1 MSAVVAR
8 LLRPASQQTYERVFG
23 LVHAALV
30 ANVLLALACSPLL
43 LALAVVRDPVASWP
57 FFAVLSGCCAPA
69 LAGVFGCFAA
79 LDDGAVWRPFAAAYR
94 RAAGRALA
102 AWYGGAA
109 LLVVLGVDA
118 VVVSRTAWGP
128 AVVPLF
134 ATAAV
139 LVVGTVVAVL
149 VAASTG
155 TARLRD
161 LLWPCLVLVAR
172 RWYLAA
178 VNAAVLGLAALAV
191 LLQPVAGLLVACAP
205 LLYVVFANTRAL
217 LAGRAR

>member
-8 LLRPASQQTYERVFG
+8 LLRPATQRTYEKVFG
-23 LVHAALV
+23 LAYVALG
-30 ANVLLALACSPLL
+30 ANALLTAGCAPLL

-57 FFAVLSGCCAPA
+57 FFVVLSGCCAPA

-79 LDDGAVWRPFAAAYR
+79 LDGGLVWRPFTDAYR
-94 RAAGRALA
+94 RAAGRALV

-109 LLVVLGVDA
+109 LLVVLVVDV

-155 TARLRD
+155 TDRLRD
-161 LLWPCLVLVAR
+161 LVWPCLCLVAR
-172 RWYLAA
+172 RWYLALANA
-178 VNAAVLGLAALAV
+178 VVLGLAAAAV

-205 LLYVVFANTRAL
+205 LLYAVYANTRVL